1 MMRSGRVSMLN
12 CSPCP
17 TRPFRSVFK
26 NKLPLFMP
34 LPRKVLN
41 RRQFSAATV
50 ALLAGLL
57 ATSCKLGP
65 DYQRP
70 KVESPEA
77 WRWKTAEPKD
87 HVPRGE
93 WWKVFN
99 DPALDALQL
108 KAAEDN
114 LDLQAA
120 FQRVEQARATARV
133 SKSNFYPTLDGGL
146 NWSRYRTSANAP
158 APIPFPVPSFTQ
170 SQWTMPFDLSYEVDL
185 WGKVK
190 RSFESSQQL
199 ALGSVAAHQTV
210 MLGLQADVAM
220 NYFELQSIDRE
231 IELLKRAI
239 ELRKEAL
246 KIFEQRLQV
255 GIGSD
260 FEVQRAKVEVAT
272 AQADLSAAQRS
283 RAAHVNTLALLC
295 GTTASKFEITVTPGP
310 SKVPQI
316 APDLPSSLL
325 ERRPDVAQAEREM
338 ASKLSQIG
346 IAQAASFPSL
356 RLTAGGGYLSG
367 DLTDLFDW
375 NSRTWSLGPGVSI
388 PLFAGGRNKANL
400 ERTRATYEESVL
412 NYKQRILVAFKE
424 VEDSLSALQFLGSEA
439 KSRNE
444 AASAATSAAK
454 LSLDRFSAGSIN
466 FLEVIDSENARL
478 VNERA
483 RVRVANEQVL
493 GTVRLIKA
501 LGGGWE

>member
-1 MMRSGRVSMLN
+1 
-12 CSPCP
+12 
-17 TRPFRSVFK
+17 
-26 NKLPLFMP
+26 MP

-108 KAAEDN
+108 KANENN

-133 SKSNFYPTLDGGL
+133 SKSSFYPTLDGGL

-170 SQWTMPFDLSYEVDL
+170 SQWTVPFDLSYEVDL

-199 ALGSVAAHQTV
+199 ALSSVAAHQTV

-220 NYFELQSIDRE
+220 NYFELQSLDRE
-231 IELLKRAI
+231 IELLNRAI

-246 KIFEQRLQV
+246 KIFEQRLKA

-272 AQADLSAAQRS
+272 AEADLSAAQRN
-283 RAAHVNTLALLC
+283 RATHVNALALLC
-295 GTTASKFEITVTPGP
+295 GTTASKFELTVTPGP

-338 ASKLSQIG
+338 ASKLAQIG
-346 IAQAASFPSL
+346 IAQSASFPSV
-356 RLTAGGGYLSG
+356 RLTASSGYLSG
-367 DLTDLFDW
+367 DVTDLFDW

-388 PLFAGGRNKANL
+388 PLFAGGRNKANM

-424 VEDSLSALQFLGSEA
+424 VEDSLSALQFLSSEA
-439 KSRNE
+439 KSRHE

-454 LSLDRFSAGSIN
+454 LSLDRYSAGSIN

>member
-1 MMRSGRVSMLN
+1 M
-12 CSPCP
+12 
-17 TRPFRSVFK
+17 
-26 NKLPLFMP
+26 
-34 LPRKVLN
+34 N
-41 RRQFSAATV
+41 RRQFSVATM
-50 ALLAGLL
+50 ALLAGVL

-65 DYQRP
+65 DYVRP
-70 KVESPEA
+70 KVEAPEA

-99 DPALDALQL
+99 DPALDELQA
-108 KAAEDN
+108 KAAADN

-120 FQRVEQARATARV
+120 VQRVEQARATARV
-133 SKSNFYPTLDGGL
+133 SRSDFYPTLDGKAS
-146 NWSRYRTSANAP
+146 WARYRTSGNAP
-158 APIPFPVPSFTQ
+158 SPVPFPVPSFTQ
-170 SQWTMPFDLSYEVDL
+170 SQWTVPFDLSYEVDL

-199 ALGSVAAHQTV
+199 ALSTVAAQQTV
-210 MLGLQADVAM
+210 LLGLQADVAL
-220 NYFELQSIDRE
+220 NYFELQSLDRE
-231 IELLKRAI
+231 IELLNRAI

-246 KIFEQRLQV
+246 KIFEQRLKA

-272 AQADLSAAQRS
+272 AEADLSAAQRN

-295 GTTASKFEITVTPGP
+295 GTVSSKFDVQATAGAAKI
-310 SKVPQI
+310 PQI

-325 ERRPDVAQAEREM
+325 ERRPDIAQAEREM
-338 ASKLSQIG
+338 ASKLAQIG
-346 IAQAASFPSL
+346 IAQSASFPSIH
-356 RLTAGGGYLSG
+356 LTASGGYLSG

-375 NSRTWSLGPGVSI
+375 NSRTWTLGPGVSLPI
-388 PLFAGGRNKANL
+388 FAGGRNKANL
-400 ERTRATYEESVL
+400 ERTRAVYEESVL

-424 VEDSLSALQFLGSEA
+424 VEDSLSSLQFLSGEA
-439 KSRNE
+439 KSRTE
-444 AASAATSAAK
+444 AAQAATSAAK
-454 LSLDRFSAGSIN
+454 LSLDRYSAGSIN

-478 VNERA
+478 VNELA

>member
-1 MMRSGRVSMLN
+1 M
-12 CSPCP
+12 
-17 TRPFRSVFK
+17 T
-26 NKLPLFMP
+26 
-34 LPRKVLN
+34 LPRKVVN
-41 RRQFSAATV
+41 RRQVTAVTM
-50 ALLAGLL
+50 ALLAGVL

-65 DYQRP
+65 DYERP

-93 WWKVFN
+93 WWTVFN
-99 DPALDALQL
+99 DPALNELQL

-120 FQRVEQARATARV
+120 FQRIEQARATARV
-133 SKSNFYPTLDGGL
+133 SRSDFYPSLNGGL

-199 ALGSVAAHQTV
+199 ALSSVAAHQTIL
-210 MLGLQADVAM
+210 LGLQADVAM
-220 NYFELQSIDRE
+220 NYFELKSLDRE
-231 IELLKRAI
+231 IELLKSAI
-239 ELRKEAL
+239 DLRKEAL
-246 KIFEQRLQV
+246 KIFEQRLKA

-272 AQADLSAAQRS
+272 AEADLSAAQRN
-283 RAAHVNTLALLC
+283 RAAQVNTLALLC
-295 GTTASKFEITVTPGP
+295 GTVSSKFEVKVTAGAA
-310 SKVPQI
+310 KIPQI

-325 ERRPDVAQAEREM
+325 ERRPDIAQAEREM
-338 ASKLSQIG
+338 ASKLAQIG
-346 IAQAASFPSL
+346 IAQSASFPSV
-356 RLTAGGGYLSG
+356 RLTASGGYLSG
-367 DLTDLFDW
+367 DVTDLFDW
-375 NSRTWSLGPGVSI
+375 SSRTWSLGPGVSI

-424 VEDSLSALQFLGSEA
+424 VEDSLSALQFLGGEA
-439 KSRNE
+439 KARTE
-444 AASAATSAAK
+444 AANAATSAAK
-454 LSLDRFSAGSIN
+454 LSLDRYSAGSIN

-478 VNERA
+478 VNELA

>member
-1 MMRSGRVSMLN
+1 M
-12 CSPCP
+12 
-17 TRPFRSVFK
+17 
-26 NKLPLFMP
+26 
-34 LPRKVLN
+34 
-41 RRQFSAATV
+41 

-146 NWSRYRTSANAP
+146 NWARYRTSANAP

-231 IELLKRAI
+231 IELLNRAI

-246 KIFEQRLQV
+246 KIFEQRLQA

-295 GTTASKFEITVTPGP
+295 GTTASKFEVTVTPGP

-346 IAQAASFPSL
+346 IAQAANFPSV
-356 RLTAGGGYLSG
+356 RLTASSGYLSG
-367 DLTDLFDW
+367 DVTDLFDW

-424 VEDSLSALQFLGSEA
+424 VEDSLSALQFLASEA
-439 KSRNE
+439 KARIE
-444 AASAATSAAK
+444 AATAATSAAK
-454 LSLDRFSAGSIN
+454 LSLDRYSAGSIN

>member
-1 MMRSGRVSMLN
+1 
-12 CSPCP
+12 
-17 TRPFRSVFK
+17 
-26 NKLPLFMP
+26 MP
-34 LPRKVLN
+34 LPTKVLN

-133 SKSNFYPTLDGGL
+133 SKANFYPTLDGGL
-146 NWSRYRTSANAP
+146 SWSRYRTSANAP

-199 ALGSVAAHQTV
+199 ALGSVATHQTV
-210 MLGLQADVAM
+210 LLGLQADVAM
-220 NYFELQSIDRE
+220 NYFELQSLDRE

-272 AQADLSAAQRS
+272 AEADLSAAQRS

-295 GTTASKFEITVTPGP
+295 GTTASKFDVTVTPGP

-346 IAQAASFPSL
+346 IAQAANFPSV
-356 RLTAGGGYLSG
+356 RLTASSGYLSG
-367 DLTDLFDW
+367 DVTDLFDW

-424 VEDSLSALQFLGSEA
+424 VEDSLSALQFLSSEA
-439 KSRNE
+439 KARIE
-444 AASAATSAAK
+444 AATAATSAAK
-454 LSLDRFSAGSIN
+454 LSLDRYSAGSIN

>member
-1 MMRSGRVSMLN
+1 M
-12 CSPCP
+12 
-17 TRPFRSVFK
+17 T
-26 NKLPLFMP
+26 

-41 RRQFSAATV
+41 QRQVTAFTM
-50 ALLAGLL
+50 ALLAGVL

-65 DYQRP
+65 DYERP

-93 WWKVFN
+93 WWTVFN
-99 DPALDALQL
+99 DPALNELQL

-133 SKSNFYPTLDGGL
+133 SRSSFYPTLNGNL
-146 NWSRYRTSANAP
+146 NWARYRTSANAP
-158 APIPFPVPSFTQ
+158 SPVPFAVPSFTQ

-199 ALGSVAAHQTV
+199 ALSSVAAHQTIL
-210 MLGLQADVAM
+210 LGLQADVAM
-220 NYFELQSIDRE
+220 NYFELKSLDRE
-231 IELLKRAI
+231 IELLKSAI
-239 ELRKEAL
+239 DLRKEAL
-246 KIFEQRLQV
+246 KIFEQRLKA

-272 AQADLSAAQRS
+272 AEADLSAAQRN
-283 RAAHVNTLALLC
+283 RAAHINTLALLC
-295 GTTASKFEITVTPGP
+295 GTVSSKFEVNVTPG
-310 SKVPQI
+310 SATIPQI

-325 ERRPDVAQAEREM
+325 ERRPDIAQAEREM
-338 ASKLSQIG
+338 ASKLAQIG
-346 IAQAASFPSL
+346 IAQSASFPSV
-356 RLTAGGGYLSG
+356 RLTASGGYLSG
-367 DLTDLFDW
+367 DVTDLFDW
-375 NSRTWSLGPGVSI
+375 SSRTWSLGPGVSI
-388 PLFAGGRNKANL
+388 PLFAGGRNKANM

-412 NYKQRILVAFKE
+412 IYKQRILVAFKE
-424 VEDSLSALQFLGSEA
+424 VEDSLSALQFLGGEA
-439 KSRNE
+439 KARTE
-444 AASAATSAAK
+444 AANAATSAAK
-454 LSLDRFSAGSIN
+454 LSLDRYSAGSIN

-478 VNERA
+478 VNELA

>member
-1 MMRSGRVSMLN
+1 
-12 CSPCP
+12 
-17 TRPFRSVFK
+17 
-26 NKLPLFMP
+26 MP

-114 LDLQAA
+114 LDLRAA

-133 SKSNFYPTLDGGL
+133 SKSSFYPTLDGSL
-146 NWSRYRTSANAP
+146 SWSRYRTSANAP

-210 MLGLQADVAM
+210 LLGLQAEVAM
-220 NYFELQSIDRE
+220 NYFELQSLDRE
-231 IELLKRAI
+231 IELLNRAI

-246 KIFEQRLQV
+246 KIFEQRLKV

-272 AQADLSAAQRS
+272 AEADLSAAQRS
-283 RAAHVNTLALLC
+283 RAMHINALALLC
-295 GTTASKFEITVTPGP
+295 GTTASKFDVTVTPGP

-346 IAQAASFPSL
+346 IAQAANFPSV
-356 RLTAGGGYLSG
+356 RLTASGGYLSG
-367 DLTDLFDW
+367 DVTDLFDW

-424 VEDSLSALQFLGSEA
+424 VEDSLSALQFLSSEA
-439 KSRNE
+439 KSRHE

-454 LSLDRFSAGSIN
+454 LSLDRYSAGSIN

>member
-1 MMRSGRVSMLN
+1 
-12 CSPCP
+12 
-17 TRPFRSVFK
+17 
-26 NKLPLFMP
+26 MP

-50 ALLAGLL
+50 ALLAGLF

-108 KAAEDN
+108 KAVENN

-133 SKSNFYPTLDGGL
+133 SKSSFYPTLDGGL
-146 NWSRYRTSANAP
+146 SWSRYRTSANAP

-210 MLGLQADVAM
+210 LLGLQADVAM
-220 NYFELQSIDRE
+220 NYFELQSLDRE

-272 AQADLSAAQRS
+272 AEADLSAAQRS

-295 GTTASKFEITVTPGP
+295 GTTTSKFDVTVTPGP

-346 IAQAASFPSL
+346 IAQAANFPSV
-356 RLTAGGGYLSG
+356 RLTASSGYLSG
-367 DLTDLFDW
+367 DVTDLFDW

-424 VEDSLSALQFLGSEA
+424 VEDSLSALQFLSSEA
-439 KSRNE
+439 KARIE
-444 AASAATSAAK
+444 AATAATSAAK
-454 LSLDRFSAGSIN
+454 LSLDRYSAGSIN